1 MNRASS
7 PDPGTGHRPGPERR
21 PWGPPAFGVAGHVAA
36 FCDEVLVHDLPDL
49 PAERRAEVVAFAGRR
64 IRGLPSPMRI
74 GVGAVAVAVAAAGR
88 VVGLARLV
96 RLLAARPLPVLGE
109 YVRLV
114 RSLGYAYV
122 WETWPAT
129 TPTGG
134 AGDPVG

>member
-1 MNRASS
+1 MRSGI
-7 PDPGTGHRPGPERR
+7 PDG
-21 PWGPPAFGVAGHVAA
+21 AIAA

-49 PAERRAEVVAFAGRR
+49 PTARRAEVVAFAGRR
-64 IRGLPSPMRI
+64 IRGLPSPMRL
-74 GVGAVAVAVAAAGR
+74 GVVAVAVAVAGAGR
-88 VVGLARLV
+88 VVGLGRLV
-96 RLLAARPLPVLGE
+96 RVLATRPLPVLGE

-134 AGDPVG
+134 PGDAVD

>member
-1 MNRASS
+1 MNRAPS
-7 PDPGTGHRPGPERR
+7 PDPSHGRRPSTERRSPGPCGR
-21 PWGPPAFGVAGHVAA
+21 GVSGYVAA

-49 PAERRAEVVAFAGRR
+49 PTERRAEVVAFARRR
-64 IRGLPSPMRI
+64 IRGLPSPMRV
-74 GVGAVAVAVAAAGR
+74 GVGAVAVGVAGAGR
-88 VVGLARLV
+88 VVGLGRLV
-96 RLLAARPLPVLGE
+96 RLLASRPLPIVGE

-134 AGDPVG
+134 PGDASG